1 MHTLSPHHEF
11 ITSELPAWLHQAPP
25 EVRADFRDSLLGS
38 NQARHDLQALFN
50 TLQSP
55 AAFAAPLLREALKTW
70 FFGMLKDE
78 NALLVREWKHHHLL
92 GLIRNHEKTTRQ
104 TLLESALQNFEAEE
118 AAEDGMEKGTG
129 LYNINDKVET
139 LSPASPATF
148 ATMCR
153 SLDLGAH
160 YLKHIKD
167 VLEPTA
173 NTTRTAAQVL
183 ALFDACERHAFGV
196 ALHIAYM
203 QRQFTPRQYLQLHS
217 LQRTGNHMDITCGH
231 LTLNGV
237 VLPNVLIIEA
247 SAICL
252 PFILYTPHDP
262 LAIFRQHA
270 TQEDLQHSLAERLED
285 NTYRVFFN
293 RLVPLQHQQTLLG
306 VTPAS
311 VTAGRQQR
319 ASLQQRVSL
328 TPIRTRLFLAMAKRR
343 IAQIKGDARI
353 LAVPTA
359 DADLMSRQKR
369 LQGYI
374 DLGKSLLFFAASFIP
389 IVGEVMLVVA
399 AGELIHTVYN
409 GFAAWSRGDSDEA
422 LNDFLDVADNIALA
436 AATAGAIKTAGVAT
450 RLVKVQ
456 VRNQGWRLWHSD
468 IAPYRHTTA
477 LPDSLVPDPQG
488 MYQHEQQ
495 HFVKLDDQAYAVER
509 TPDAKHWQL
518 SHPNDPQAYSPPLLS
533 NGVGNWRTAHESPH
547 DWNDLK
553 LIKRMGPDAANLTQ
567 PVVEPILLLSGAD
580 TGALRQSHLDNV
592 RPPPLL
598 RDTVKHFNLEQ
609 EINDFDIDRAE
620 GKSVTPYSPFIQ
632 FHLACGLP
640 EWPSNYALKV
650 VDEQQSVLPSH
661 GTGPNEIKVPASRF
675 RKGELLH
682 VLEQQMPQTHFNKL
696 MPKLYIDY
704 LSKTEN
710 LAMHLQEQVPQQKQR
725 LFSLLIQ
732 SGEKPLTPVEED
744 IHAVMP
750 ELTKSHREEIGA
762 TLNHDEQQ
770 SLRQNQRLPP
780 EQQWEAEQYLKSIR
794 TANVQKGIY
803 LDSMQTPESV
813 PLILHALEQTP
824 GWPGSRKIEVY
835 DASNS
840 GPLLGSIG
848 SGEGSARHI
857 LIRQGEQ
864 YAVQNSQGTQ
874 LQPPDTLFS
883 ALEHTL
889 SKAELET
896 LLSQSGAGSLKQAIR
911 KNSLTLTAR
920 QTSHY
925 ARLSSQA
932 MADAPRR
939 PLNPQFAETAP
950 PAGMTVRTDGIYQT
964 PARADGSHDHYIL
977 ESEKYYRVKPGG
989 DGWQLVDARSP
1000 FRGYKPYVHRTPDGT
1015 WAINPAKGGLPGGM
1029 QNSQV
1034 PLLIKMESSDG
1045 FESARSSS
1053 DYESA
1058 EEGTV
1063 TTRFTQQE
1071 LRQMRS
1077 DGSYQHSQNYRRIYD
1092 RANNGRY
1099 PLRNLLGQPMR
1110 IRSLQTRSKSLTS
1123 NATFSSDLIKPYIRW
1138 EGYEQVARL
1147 YEDKLEVTPFTAAH
1161 QKAPEES
1168 VMIGESTVITRKP
1181 IKKGET
1187 LGVYGGEQV
1196 PDVVA
1201 GYRRDPYLLD
1211 IRAPTSPPTADVPN
1225 LSGDNVLSRIN
1236 TIFEYEAG
1244 QPIRQAATGYN
1255 VEVARF
1261 TVETQVGD
1269 EPRQEFALSAFFA
1282 SEDIPA
1288 TAELRWNYQYNEATI
1303 NALFGPLA

>member
-1 MHTLSPHHEF
+1 MQTLSPHYEL
-11 ITSELPAWLHQAPP
+11 IKSQLPAWIHKVPP
-25 EVRADFRDSLLGS
+25 DVRADFRDSLLGS
-38 NQARHDLQALFN
+38 NQARHDLQALFHR
-50 TLQSP
+50 LQSP

-70 FFGMLKDE
+70 LFGLLTDE

-104 TLLESALQNFEAEE
+104 TLLEAALQNFEAEE
-118 AAEDGMEKGTG
+118 AAADGMEKGTA
-129 LYNINDKVET
+129 LYNITDKVET
-139 LSPASPATF
+139 LSPVSPATF
-148 ATMCR
+148 ATLCR
-153 SLDLGAH
+153 RLDLGAQ
-160 YLKHIKD
+160 YLKHIND
-167 VLEPTA
+167 VLEPT
-173 NTTRTAAQVL
+173 NTAAQVL
-183 ALFDACERHAFGV
+183 ALFKARERHAFGV

-203 QRQFTPRQYLQLHS
+203 QQQFTPRQYLQLHS
-217 LQRTGNHMDITCGH
+217 LQSTGSHMDIACSH
-231 LTLNGV
+231 LTLNNL

-247 SAICL
+247 SAINL
-252 PFILYTPHDP
+252 PFILYTPDDP
-262 LAIFRQHA
+262 EAVFRRHRSR
-270 TQEDLQHSLAERLED
+270 EDLQHSLAARLED
-285 NTYRVFFN
+285 TTYRAFFN

-311 VTAGRQQR
+311 ITAGK
-319 ASLQQRVSL
+319 LSL
-328 TPIRTRLFLAMAKRR
+328 TRIHTRLFRAMASRR

-369 LQGYI
+369 LQGYR

-422 LNDFLDVADNIALA
+422 LNDFLDVVDNVALA

-450 RLVKVQ
+450 RLVKVH
-456 VRNQGWRLWHSD
+456 VHNQGWRLWHSD
-468 IAPYRHTTA
+468 LAPYRNSTV
-477 LPDSLVPDPQG
+477 LPDSLAPDSQG
-488 MYQHEQQ
+488 MYRHEQQ

-509 TPDAKHWQL
+509 APDAKHWQL
-518 SHPNDPQAYSPPLLS
+518 VHPSDPQAYSPPLLS
-533 NGVGNWRTAHESPH
+533 NGVGSWRTAHESPQ

-553 LIKRMGPDAANLTQ
+553 LIKRMGPDAAHITQ
-567 PVVEPILLLSGAD
+567 PAVESILLLSGAD
-580 TGALRQSHLDNV
+580 TGTLRQSHLDNV

-609 EINDFDIDRAE
+609 EINDFNIERAE

-632 FHLACGLP
+632 FHLVCGLP
-640 EWPSNYALKV
+640 EWPADYVLKV
-650 VDEQQSVLPSH
+650 VDEQQSVLLSH
-661 GTGPNEIKVPASRF
+661 GTGPNEIKVAASRF
-675 RKGELLH
+675 RNGELLH
-682 VLEQQMPQTHFNKL
+682 VLEQQMPQIHFNEL

-704 LSKTEN
+704 FSKTEN
-710 LAMHLQEQVPQQKQR
+710 LAIHLQGQVSQQKQR
-725 LFSLLIQ
+725 LFALLVQ
-732 SGEKPLTPVEED
+732 PGEKPLTPVESD
-744 IHAVMP
+744 INAVMP

-770 SLRQNQRLPP
+770 SLHQERCLPP
-780 EQQWEAEQYLKSIR
+780 EQQWEAEQYIKSIR
-794 TANVQKGIY
+794 ATNVQKGIY
-803 LDSMQTPESV
+803 LDSMHTPESV
-813 PLILHALEQTP
+813 PLILHTLEQMP

-840 GPLLGSIG
+840 GPLLGNIG
-848 SGEGSARHI
+848 SGEGSARYI

-864 YAVQNSQGTQ
+864 YAVQSAEGTL
-874 LQPPDTLFS
+874 LQPPDDLFS
-883 ALEHTL
+883 ALEYTL
-889 SKAELET
+889 SKAELEAF
-896 LLSQSGAGSLKQAIR
+896 LSQSGASSLKQAIR
-911 KNSLTLTAR
+911 KNSLALTAG
-920 QTSHY
+920 QTPHRV
-925 ARLSSQA
+925 RLSSQTT
-932 MADAPRR
+932 ADTPRQ
-939 PLNPQFAETAP
+939 PLNPQFAEQVAP
-950 PAGMTVRTDGIYQT
+950 QGMTLRTGGIYQT

-977 ESEKYYRVKPGG
+977 ENEKYYRVKAGG
-989 DGWQLVDARSP
+989 DGWQLVDSRSP
-1000 FRGYKPYVHRTPDGT
+1000 FRGYKPYVQRSPDGT
-1015 WAINPAKGGLPGGM
+1015 WAINLAKGGLPGGM
-1029 QNSQV
+1029 QSSQV
-1034 PLLIKMESSDG
+1034 PLLIKMESSEG
-1045 FESARSSS
+1045 FESAHSSS

-1063 TTRFTQQE
+1063 ATLFTPRE
-1071 LRQMRS
+1071 LRKMRS
-1077 DGSYQHSQNYRRIYD
+1077 DRSYQHSQNYRRIYD

-1099 PLRNLLGQPMR
+1099 PLRNLRGQPMR

-1168 VMIGESTVITRKP
+1168 VMIGESTVITRKT

-1196 PDVVA
+1196 PNNTA
-1201 GYRRDPYLLD
+1201 AYRRDPYLLD
-1211 IRAPTSPPTADVPN
+1211 IRAPGSSPAANVPN

-1303 NALFGPLA
+1303 NALFGPLP